1 MPADSLH
8 HDRAVRVDAAERPA
22 GSHCQFND
30 AFAGPTGATREGRV
44 TTAMTLLLVNI
55 GRLASGRLD
64 APTIDGDA
72 IVVRDGR
79 ISAIGHT
86 SHVDTAGADVIVDC
100 RGTTVM
106 PGLIDSHCH
115 VVLGDY
121 TPRQKTVDFL
131 DSYVHGGIT
140 SVVSAGEGV
149 HAPGRP
155 HDPVASKALAI
166 AAAKCFA
173 GFRPNGMKINAGS
186 VVLEPGLTDDD
197 FAEMARH
204 GVRHA
209 KYGFGG
215 YAHPRDGEPE
225 IRGAQKHGLT
235 VMSHS
240 GGNSIPGSSPITH
253 DILLRLRP
261 DVCGHVNGGTT
272 SLDEAGLARI
282 IRETDMG
289 LQIVQAGNLRSA
301 LYIVGLAREAGAL
314 HRVCLASDT
323 PTGTGV
329 MPMGV
334 LKTVCEISSL
344 GDLAPEVVIA
354 LATGNNARAFR
365 LDTGTIAV
373 GQPADLVVCDA
384 PAASAAADAL
394 TAIARGDIPGISC
407 VIIDGEVRVGRSR
420 NTPLAQRLASMTG
433 VGLSSTGH

>member
-1 MPADSLH
+1 M
-8 HDRAVRVDAAERPA
+8 
-22 GSHCQFND
+22 
-30 AFAGPTGATREGRV
+30 ATLG
-44 TTAMTLLLVNI
+44 LINI
-55 GRLASGRLD
+55 GALASGVLASPRLD
-64 APTIDGDA
+64 AESLL
-72 IVVRDGR
+72 VEHGR
-79 ISAIGHT
+79 IAAVGAAT
-86 SHVDTAGADVIVDC
+86 RTGAAGAEVVVDC

-155 HDPVASKALAI
+155 HDAAASKALAI

-173 GFRPNGMKINAGS
+173 HFHPNGMKVNAGS
-186 VVLEPGLTDDD
+186 VVLEPGLTDAD
-197 FAEMARH
+197 FAEMAQH

-225 IRGAQKHGLT
+225 VRRAQKHGLC

-240 GGNSIPGSSPITH
+240 GGTSIPGSSPITH
-253 DILLRLRP
+253 DILLHLRP

-272 SLDEAGLARI
+272 SLDEAGLDAI
-282 IRETDMG
+282 IRETDMA
-289 LQIVQAGNLRSA
+289 LQVVQAGNLRSA
-301 LYIVGLAREAGAL
+301 LYILKRCREAGAMARL
-314 HRVCLASDT
+314 CVASDT

-334 LKTVCEISSL
+334 LKSVCELASL
-344 GDLAPEVVIA
+344 GDLPPAEAIA
-354 LATGNNARAFR
+354 LATGNNTRAFR
-365 LDTGTIAV
+365 LPLGTGTIAV
-373 GQPADLVVCDA
+373 GAPADLVVADA
-384 PAASAAADAL
+384 PAASLAHDAL
-394 TAIARGDIPGISC
+394 QAIARGDIPGISC
-407 VIIDGEVRVGRSR
+407 VIIDGEVRVARSR
-420 NTPLAQRLASMTG
+420 NTPLARRLATLAG
-433 VGLSSTGH
+433 VAVAGSGH

>member
-1 MPADSLH
+1 
-8 HDRAVRVDAAERPA
+8 
-22 GSHCQFND
+22 
-30 AFAGPTGATREGRV
+30 
-44 TTAMTLLLVNI
+44 LVNI
-55 GRLASGRLD
+55 GAIATGVLAAPRLEAE
-64 APTIDGDA
+64 A
-72 IVVRDGR
+72 ILVRDGL
-79 ISAIGHT
+79 IAAVGAESSVGA
-86 SHVDTAGADVIVDC
+86 AGADAVVDC

-155 HDPVASKALAI
+155 HDAAASKALAI
-166 AAAKCFA
+166 AAAKCFEH
-173 GFRPNGMKINAGS
+173 FHPNGMKVNAGS

-215 YAHPRDGEPE
+215 YAQPNDGEPE
-225 IRGAQKHGLT
+225 VRRAQKHGMC

-240 GGNSIPGSSPITH
+240 GGSSIPGSSPISH
-253 DILLRLRP
+253 EVLLHLKP

-272 SLDEAGLARI
+272 SLDEAGIDRI
-282 IRETDMG
+282 IAESAMA
-289 LQIVQAGNLRSA
+289 LQIVQAGNLRAA
-301 LYIVGLAREAGAL
+301 LHIVKRARAADALAR
-314 HRVCLASDT
+314 VCIASDT

-329 MPMGV
+329 MPLGV
-334 LKTVCEISSL
+334 MKSVCEVASL
-344 GDLAPEVVIA
+344 GELAPEQVIA

-365 LDTGTIAV
+365 LARGLGTLAV
-373 GQPADLVVCDA
+373 GAPADLVVCDA
-384 PAASAAADAL
+384 PSASLAADAL

-407 VIIDGEVRVGRSR
+407 VVIDGQVRVGRSR
-420 NTPLAQRLASMTG
+420 NTPMAKRLATFTG
-433 VGLSSTGH
+433 VTVAGAGH

>member
-1 MPADSLH
+1 M
-8 HDRAVRVDAAERPA
+8 
-22 GSHCQFND
+22 
-30 AFAGPTGATREGRV
+30 ATLG
-44 TTAMTLLLVNI
+44 LVNV
-55 GRLASGRLD
+55 GALATGVLDSPRLEAE
-64 APTIDGDA
+64 A
-72 IVVRDGR
+72 ILVEDGR
-79 ISAIGHT
+79 ITAIGAGART
-86 SHVDTAGADVIVDC
+86 SAAGADVVVDC
-100 RGTTVM
+100 RGTTVI

-155 HDPVASKALAI
+155 HDPAAAKALAI
-166 AAAKCFA
+166 AAAKCFQH
-173 GFRPNGMKINAGS
+173 FHPNGMKVNAGS
-186 VVLEPGLTDDD
+186 VVLEPGLTDED

-215 YAHPRDGEPE
+215 YARPEDGEPE
-225 IRGAQKHGLT
+225 VRGAQKHGLC

-240 GGNSIPGSSPITH
+240 GGTSIPGSSPISH

-272 SLDEAGLARI
+272 SLDEAGLDRI
-282 IRETDMG
+282 IRETDMT

-301 LYIVGLAREAGAL
+301 LYILKRCREAGAL
-314 HRVCLASDT
+314 PRLCVASDT

-334 LKTVCEISSL
+334 LKSVCELASL
-344 GDLAPEVVIA
+344 GDLPPAEAVA
-354 LATGNNARAFR
+354 LATGNNTRAFR
-365 LDTGTIAV
+365 LAPRTGTIAV
-373 GQPADLVVCDA
+373 GAPADLVICDA
-384 PAASAAADAL
+384 PAGSLAHDAFD
-394 TAIARGDIPGISC
+394 AIARGDIPGISC
-407 VIIDGEVRVGRSR
+407 VIIDGVVRVARSR
-420 NTPLAQRLASMTG
+420 NTPLAKRLAGLTG
-433 VGLSSTGH
+433 VVMAGAGH

>member
-1 MPADSLH
+1 VPPA
-8 HDRAVRVDAAERPA
+8 
-22 GSHCQFND
+22 
-30 AFAGPTGATREGRV
+30 
-44 TTAMTLLLVNI
+44 TLGLVNI
-55 GRLASGRLD
+55 GALATGVLAAPRLEAE
-64 APTIDGDA
+64 A
-72 IVVRDGR
+72 ILVEHGR
-79 ISAIGHT
+79 IA
-86 SHVDTAGADVIVDC
+86 ALGARSSTGAAAADAVVDC
-100 RGTTVM
+100 RGATVI

-166 AAAKCFA
+166 AAAKCFEN
-173 GFRPNGMKINAGS
+173 FHPNGMKVNAGS
-186 VVLEPGLTDDD
+186 VVLEPGLTEED

-225 IRGAQKHGLT
+225 VRRAQKHGLC

-240 GGNSIPGSSPITH
+240 GGNSIPGSSPISH
-253 DILLRLRP
+253 DILLHLRP
-261 DVCGHVNGGTT
+261 DVCGHINGGTT
-272 SLDEAGLARI
+272 SLDEAGLDTI
-282 IRETDMG
+282 IRETGMA
-289 LQIVQAGNLRSA
+289 LQLVQAGNLRSA
-301 LYIVGLAREAGAL
+301 LYILRRAREAGAL
-314 HRVCLASDT
+314 ARVCVASDT

-334 LKTVCEISSL
+334 LKSVCELASL
-344 GDLAPEVVIA
+344 GDFPPAETLA

-365 LDTGTIAV
+365 LPAAAGTIAV
-373 GQPADLVVCDA
+373 GAPADLVVCDA
-384 PAASAAADAL
+384 PAASLARDAL
-394 TAIARGDIPGISC
+394 DAIARGDIPGISC
-407 VIIDGEVRVGRSR
+407 VVIDGEVRVGRSR
-420 NTPLAQRLASMTG
+420 NTPLAKRLAAFKG
-433 VGLSSTGH
+433 VAVPGAGH

>member
-1 MPADSLH
+1 VPLT
-8 HDRAVRVDAAERPA
+8 V
-22 GSHCQFND
+22 G
-30 AFAGPTGATREGRV
+30 
-44 TTAMTLLLVNI
+44 LVNI
-55 GRLASGRLD
+55 GAVATGVLS
-64 APTIDGDA
+64 APRAETDSLL
-72 IVVRDGR
+72 VRDGR
-79 ISAIGHT
+79 IAALGAA
-86 SHVDTAGADVIVDC
+86 TATAAASADVVIDC
-100 RGTTVM
+100 RGTTVI

-166 AAAKCFA
+166 AAAKCYADFH
-173 GFRPNGMKINAGS
+173 PNGMKVNAGS
-186 VVLEPGLTDDD
+186 VVLEPGLTDAD

-215 YAHPRDGEPE
+215 YAQPGDGAADV
-225 IRGAQKHGLT
+225 RAAQKHGLC

-240 GGNSIPGSSPITH
+240 GGNSIPGSSPISH
-253 DILLRLRP
+253 EVLLHLRP

-272 SLDEAGLARI
+272 SLDEDGLRRI
-282 IRETDMG
+282 IRESDMA

-301 LYIVGLAREAGAL
+301 LFIVREARAAGAL
-314 HRVCLASDT
+314 DRVCIASDT

-334 LKTVCEISSL
+334 LKSVCEISSL
-344 GDLAPEVVIA
+344 GDLSPEETIA
-354 LATGNNARAFR
+354 LATGNNRRAFR
-365 LDTGTIAV
+365 LTTGTIAV
-373 GQPADLVVCDA
+373 GEPADLVVCDA
-384 PAASAAADAL
+384 PAASGAGDAL
-394 TAIARGDIPGISC
+394 GAIARGDIPGISAI
-407 VIIDGEVRVGRSR
+407 VVDGVLRVARSR
-420 NTPLAQRLASMTG
+420 NTPLAKRLAVITG
-433 VGLSSTGH
+433 AAVDGGRH

>member
-1 MPADSLH
+1 VS
-8 HDRAVRVDAAERPA
+8 VR
-22 GSHCQFND
+22 
-30 AFAGPTGATREGRV
+30 
-44 TTAMTLLLVNI
+44 TLGLLNI
-55 GRLASGRLD
+55 GAVATGILDEPVLRVEALLA
-64 APTIDGDA
+64 
-72 IVVRDGR
+72 RDGR
-79 ISAIGHT
+79 IAALGTAGSTGA
-86 SHVDTAGADVIVDC
+86 AGADVVVDC
-100 RGTTVM
+100 RGTTVI

-173 GFRPNGMKINAGS
+173 GFRPNGMKVHAGS
-186 VVLEPGLTDDD
+186 VVLEPGLGEAD
-197 FAEMARH
+197 FEEMARH

-215 YAHPRDGEPE
+215 YAQPRDGEPE
-225 IRGAQKHGLT
+225 VRRAQRHGLC

-240 GGNSIPGSSPITH
+240 GGASIPGSSPITH
-253 DILLRLRP
+253 EVLLHLRP

-272 SLDEAGLARI
+272 SLDDDGVARLV
-282 IRETDMG
+282 RESDMA

-301 LYIVGLAREAGAL
+301 LHILRLAREHGAL
-314 HRVCLASDT
+314 ARVCLASDT

-334 LKTVCEISSL
+334 LKTVCEMASL
-344 GDLAPEVVIA
+344 GDLPPAVAIA

-365 LDTGTIAV
+365 LAAGAIAV
-373 GQPADLVVCDA
+373 GRPADLVVCDA
-384 PAASAAADAL
+384 PVASAARDAFG
-394 TAIARGDIPGISC
+394 AIARGDIPGISC
-407 VIIDGEVRVGRSR
+407 VIVDGEVRVARSR
-420 NTPLAQRLASMTG
+420 NTPLAGRLAVITG
-433 VGLSSTGH
+433 AAVGDRGH

>member
-1 MPADSLH
+1 VATVGLINIGALATGDLAAP
-8 HDRAVRVDAAERPA
+8 RAEVETLLVENGRIAALGTASRTAAER
-22 GSHCQFND
+22 
-30 AFAGPTGATREGRV
+30 
-44 TTAMTLLLVNI
+44 
-55 GRLASGRLD
+55 
-64 APTIDGDA
+64 
-72 IVVRDGR
+72 
-79 ISAIGHT
+79 
-86 SHVDTAGADVIVDC
+86 ADVVVDC

-131 DSYVHGGIT
+131 ESYVHGGIT

-155 HDPVASKALAI
+155 HDAAASKALAI
-166 AAAKCFA
+166 AAAKCFEH
-173 GFRPNGMKINAGS
+173 FHPNGMKVNAGS
-186 VVLEPGLTDDD
+186 VVLEPGLDDAD

-215 YAHPRDGEPE
+215 YAHPRDGEPDV
-225 IRGAQKHGLT
+225 RRAQKHGLC

-240 GGNSIPGSSPITH
+240 GGNSIPGSSPISH
-253 DILLRLRP
+253 EVLLHLRP

-272 SLDEAGLARI
+272 SLDEDGLRTIVGA
-282 IRETDMG
+282 TDMA

-301 LYIVGLAREAGAL
+301 LFIVRVAREAGVLA
-314 HRVCLASDT
+314 RVCVASDT

-334 LKTVCEISSL
+334 LKSVCELASL
-344 GDLAPEVVIA
+344 GDLAPETAIA

-365 LDTGTIAV
+365 LTTGTIAA
-373 GQPADLVVCDA
+373 GRPADLVVCDA
-384 PAASAAADAL
+384 PAASMAADAFS
-394 TAIARGDIPGISC
+394 AIARGDIPGISA
-407 VIIDGEVRVGRSR
+407 ILIDGLVRVGRSR
-420 NTPLAQRLASMTG
+420 NTPLAKRLATITG
-433 VGLSSTGH
+433 AAVAAAGH

>member
-1 MPADSLH
+1 
-8 HDRAVRVDAAERPA
+8 
-22 GSHCQFND
+22 
-30 AFAGPTGATREGRV
+30 
-44 TTAMTLLLVNI
+44 MTSVALVNI
-55 GRLASGRLD
+55 GAVASGRLE
-64 APTIDGDA
+64 APTIEADV
-72 IVVRDGR
+72 IVARDGR
-79 ISAIGHT
+79 IAAIGRAGQ
-86 SHVDTAGADVIVDC
+86 VDATADVVVDC
-100 RGTTVM
+100 RGATVV

-155 HDPVASKALAI
+155 HDPVAAKALAI

-173 GFRPNGMKINAGS
+173 GFHPNGMKVNAGS
-186 VVLEPGLTDDD
+186 VILEPGLGEDD

-225 IRGAQKHGLT
+225 IRKAQRHGLT

-240 GGNSIPGSSPITH
+240 GGNSIPGSSPISS
-253 DILLRLRP
+253 DVLLALRP

-282 IRETDMG
+282 VRETDMA

-301 LYIVGLAREAGAL
+301 LHIVKLARDAGAL

-344 GDLAPEVVIA
+344 GELAPEVTIA

-365 LDTGTIAV
+365 LTTGTIAV

-384 PAASAAADAL
+384 PAASAADDAFG
-394 TAIARGDIPGISC
+394 AIARGDIPGISC

-420 NTPLAQRLASMTG
+420 NTPLAKRLASISG
-433 VGLSSTGH
+433 VATTAAGH